1 MKETGTAYG
10 HVLDGE
16 IRHVD
21 LTYVDQNTPVV
32 VYDKDWQNNRQ
43 RVEVSVLKK
52 EKDSDRT
59 LEGAIFGLF
68 AKEDIKSETTGKV
81 LIEADEIIELKS
93 TDEEGKITFCCRSS
107 NRSNLL
113 CKELYAP
120 DGFVTNDE
128 VKEFTFEYAGE
139 NQPTVTYDFTF
150 DNQPT
155 VVEFAKSSLT
165 TEKNFQDVS

>member
-43 RVEVSVLKK
+43 RVEVNVLKK

-93 TDEEGKITFCCRSS
+93 TDEEGKITFVADLPIRPKA
-107 NRSNLL
+107 
-113 CKELYAP
+113 CKTERYP
-120 DGFVTNDE
+120 ETKRKN
-128 VKEFTFEYAGE
+128 TSAG
-139 NQPTVTYDFTF
+139 NPMHMG
-150 DNQPT
+150 
-155 VVEFAKSSLT
+155 
-165 TEKNFQDVS
+165 

>member
-1 MKETGTAYG
+1 M
-10 HVLDGE
+10 
-16 IRHVD
+16 
-21 LTYVDQNTPVV
+21 DQNTPVV
-32 VYDKDWQNNRQ
+32 VYNKDWQNNRQ

-93 TDEEGKITFCCRSS
+93 TDEEGKITFVAD
-107 NRSNLL
+107 LPIGATYYV
-113 CKELYAP
+113 KELYAP

-128 VKEFTFEYAGE
+128 VK
-139 NQPTVTYDFTF
+139 
-150 DNQPT
+150 
-155 VVEFAKSSLT
+155 
-165 TEKNFQDVS
+165 

>member
-1 MKETGTAYG
+1 VKETGTAYG

-43 RVEVSVLKK
+43 RVEVNVLKK

-93 TDEEGKITFCCRSS
+93 TDEEGSDDIT
-107 NRSNLL
+107 
-113 CKELYAP
+113 
-120 DGFVTNDE
+120 
-128 VKEFTFEYAGE
+128 
-139 NQPTVTYDFTF
+139 
-150 DNQPT
+150 
-155 VVEFAKSSLT
+155 SSLL
-165 TEKNFQDVS
+165 N